1 LLGADRILLLM
12 VPALLLLH
20 YGGVKR
26 EEQYLEKKFGE
37 SYRSYKASVPPYGW
51 KL

>member
-1 LLGADRILLLM
+1 M

-37 SYRSYKASVPPYGW
+37 TSVPRYAW
-51 KL
+51 KF

>member
-26 EEQYLEKKFGE
+26 EEQYLEKKARAIA
-37 SYRSYKASVPPYGW
+37 Y
-51 KL
+51 